1 MQENYSDSM
10 SFRVPSFARTEA
22 YDFNA
27 GNKMM
32 EIYKELDQISEEIE
46 RCRAENS

>member
-1 MQENYSDSM
+1 MQQDYSDSNQ
-10 SFRVPSFARTEA
+10 FKVPSFARAEA

-27 GNKMM
+27 GNTMM